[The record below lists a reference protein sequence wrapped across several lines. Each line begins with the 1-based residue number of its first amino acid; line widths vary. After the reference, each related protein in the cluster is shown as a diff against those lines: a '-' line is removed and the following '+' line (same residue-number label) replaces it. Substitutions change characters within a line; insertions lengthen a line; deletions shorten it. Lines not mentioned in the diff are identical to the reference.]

1 MSAFGV
7 DSGQGLGEGCS
18 LSVSLSLFLP
28 NVPDTHVDVPG
39 AHWRVEPRQQILDVD
54 QSPSKLVTRTDDRT
68 RSMQLGVVLVRTTG

>member
-1 MSAFGV
+1 MRKMRLHSAF
-7 DSGQGLGEGCS
+7 SK
-18 LSVSLSLFLP
+18 LP
-28 NVPDTHVDVPG
+28 NAPITHVDVPG